1 MANLQLYES
10 YKREIETGRRKEA
23 AQAIAL
29 FIQSFS
35 GLEEKKQWSEAFLNG
50 LENSQKIRHELYEHI
65 VFPVLLESYKRSE
78 PWGIHWLAKTAQNL
92 YQATALWEQ
101 VDHKS
106 EYQLLEQLLSITPHD
121 AGVRAE
127 LLARQIEWL
136 RYCGHEWPSGI
147 LYGHDGAT
155 LQECAEIEEAVA
167 KAKDLDLSGT
177 YSAFLADFEGKLGEY
192 ISRLEAH
199 ESNRTAGRSA

>member
-1 MANLQLYES
+1 MANLELYET
-10 YKREIETGRRKEA
+10 YERQLAVGRRKEA
-23 AQAIAL
+23 AQTIAL

-50 LENSQKIRHELYEHI
+50 WSSHKIRHEIYEHI
-65 VFPVLLESYKRSE
+65 IFPVLLESYKRSE

-106 EYQLLEQLLSITPHD
+106 ECQLLDQLLSITPND
-121 AGVRAE
+121 AGVKAE
-127 LLARQIEWL
+127 LLARQIDWL

-155 LQECAEIEEAVA
+155 LPQCAEIKEAVA
-167 KAKDLDLSGT
+167 KARELDLSSA

-192 ISRLEAH
+192 ISRLEAY
-199 ESNRTAGRSA
+199 ESKRTAGRSV